1 MFAEK
6 GAKPWWERFE
16 ITIHFGGK
24 QLRIR
29 CGVESPAN
37 HPAYPPNRK
46 YFKVLNPPAELF
58 QLAATNGDAEV
69 HFDGVKYRANNYRD
83 AGGEVRFYGDPI
95 GTYGVTVSAAKSPI
109 QEQILDALRSAPGGM
124 VARQI
129 EDKLKCSRSAVF
141 SALAALSQSDQVTK
155 DGALY
160 RASSQEIRCAD

>member
-46 YFKVLNPPAELF
+46 YFKVLNPPSELF

-95 GTYGVTVSAAKSPI
+95 GTVGVTVSSSARPSI
-109 QEQILDALRSAPGGM
+109 QDQVLEALRGSPNGLA
-124 VARQI
+124 ARQI
-129 EDKLKCSRSAVF
+129 EESLKCSRRAVF
-141 SALAALSQSDQVTK
+141 SALTALSQSDQVAK
-155 DGALY
+155 DGLLY
-160 RASSQEIRCAD
+160 RVT